1 MALSKVDVANML
13 TGTTPVANGGTG
25 VTTSADLANTGNL
38 VLIKTKTLS
47 SASKPISFLNSET
60 DVTFD
65 STYQTY
71 KFIANVKYENDSR
84 VTYVRASTDGTN
96 IDTTS
101 GNYKYD
107 RISSQD
113 ATTTSQNDASSS
125 VFQLEAASS
134 GNDTGEY
141 CSFELTLFNNTT
153 LNYPRIICHFFARR
167 TDGDSSLVFRTGR
180 YLVNSPLQGISF
192 FPNSSNN
199 YDTGSTISMYGV
211 KS

>member
-1 MALSKVDVANML
+1 MAIIK
-13 TGTTPVANGGTG
+13 
-25 VTTSADLANTGNL
+25 TSALGLTADATNL

-71 KFIANVKYENDSR
+71 KFIANVTYENDSR
-84 VTYVRASTDGTN
+84 VTYVRFSTDGTN
-96 IDTTS
+96 LDTTS
-101 GNYKYD
+101 GNYKSD
-107 RISSQD
+107 RISSAD
-113 ATTTSQNDASSS
+113 GSVSGSNDGSSS
-125 VFQLEAASS
+125 VIQLEHNAT
-134 GNDTGEY
+134 GNSTGEY
-141 CSFELTLFNNTT
+141 ASFELTLFNNTT
-153 LNYPRIICHFFARR
+153 LNYPRIICHLFTRR

-180 YLVNSPLQGISF
+180 YLVNSPVQGISF

-199 YDTGSTISMYGV
+199 YNTGSTISMYGV